1 MISHALQVNEL
12 WISFIF
18 LISIFANEVWAQEL
32 EKTSRKHRAERAK

>member
-18 LISIFANEVWAQEL
+18 LIFANEVWACEL
-32 EKTSRKHRAERAK
+32 EKTSRTHRTERAK

>member
-1 MISHALQVNEL
+1 MISHALPVNEL

-32 EKTSRKHRAERAK
+32 EKTSTKHRTERAK

>member
-18 LISIFANEVWAQEL
+18 LISIFANEVWASEL
-32 EKTSRKHRAERAK
+32 EKTSRTHRTERAK